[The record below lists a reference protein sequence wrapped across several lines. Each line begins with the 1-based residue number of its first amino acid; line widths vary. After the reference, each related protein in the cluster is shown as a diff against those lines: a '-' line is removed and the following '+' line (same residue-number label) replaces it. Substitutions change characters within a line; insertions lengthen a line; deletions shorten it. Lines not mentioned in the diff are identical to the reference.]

1 MTTSP
6 IRVGIAGLGR
16 SGWDIH
22 AKLLAPM
29 TDLYQIAAVTDADAS
44 RRLEA
49 VERFDCLAYD
59 NFDDLI
65 NDKAVELVVVALPS
79 YVHADFTLKALAA
92 GKHVVCEKPMAASLA
107 DADRMVAASAQ
118 PGAPVLSIFQNRRYN
133 PDFRKVQE
141 IIASGVLGRIV
152 QIRMTESRFSRRWDW
167 QTLKQFGGGSLN
179 NTGPHFVDMM
189 LQLFGPAEPEI
200 LVHLDRTLTLGD
212 ADDHVKLVIKAP
224 GAPTID
230 LEISSCD
237 AFPDETWHI
246 LGTQGGLHGSARRL
260 EWKFFH
266 PADLPP
272 RVLDTQPTPD
282 RSYNRD
288 TIPWQEASWDR
299 TEDTDDAYRGFY
311 RDLYAT
317 IRHGAP
323 LVITPESVRRVIW
336 LQEECHRWGGL

>member
-22 AKLLAPM
+22 AKLLQPM
-29 TDLYQIAAVTDADAS
+29 GDRYRIVAVTDADAT

-49 VERFDCLAYD
+49 VERFDCLAYA
-59 NFDDLI
+59 NFNDLI
-65 NDKAVELVVVALPS
+65 NDKAVELVVVSLPS
-79 YVHADFTLKALAA
+79 FLHADCAITALDA

-107 DADRMVAASAQ
+107 DADRMVAAAAK

-141 IIASGVLGRIV
+141 IIASGVLGRTV

-167 QTLKQFGGGSLN
+167 QTLKKFGGGSLN
-179 NTGPHFVDMM
+179 NTGPHFLDII
-189 LQLFGPAEPEI
+189 LQLFGPAQPEVF
-200 LVHLDRTLTLGD
+200 VHLDRTLSLGD
-212 ADDHVKLVIKAP
+212 ADDHVKLVLKAE

-237 AFPDETWHI
+237 AYPDETWHI
-246 LGTQGGLHGSARRL
+246 LGTQGGLHGSPRRL
-260 EWKFFH
+260 EWKFFN
-266 PADLPP
+266 PAELIP
-272 RVLDTQPTPD
+272 RELDTQPTPD

-288 TIPWQEASWDR
+288 SIPWQEASWDR
-299 TEDTDDAYRGFY
+299 TEETDDAYRGFY

-317 IRHGAP
+317 IRNGAP
-323 LVITPESVRRVIW
+323 LAITPESVRRVIW
-336 LQEECHRWGGL
+336 LQEECHRLGGM